1 VDLTVQQSTVAD
13 HLEGTLVVL
22 AAVGSGK
29 TTTLSE
35 RIARAVASGMEPSRI
50 LALTFTN
57 RAAQHMR
64 EKLEERDAVAARRV
78 HVHTFHALC
87 SLILRA
93 EARSLGLPPELWIQ
107 DEEDAEALMAECG
120 VVGMKPKDALYAL
133 HGEMSRVPLGQ
144 ASLADYHRASFSDSP
159 WARRYIA
166 ALSER
171 GAIDF
176 AGLVYLTRAALTE
189 DPTTAERWASRFDL
203 VQVDEVQ
210 DTHLSEYDVIRH
222 LASKA
227 RSLCLVGDLDQTI
240 YGWRG
245 SEPRALLAQVAQD
258 FGPITQRTM
267 AENFRSTRAL
277 LQTASDVAEG
287 LADRATHVVAH
298 GALPEGHPP
307 TITAY
312 ASPDAEAA
320 GIARRCAELVQ
331 DGESPERIA
340 ILARANWT
348 AGLIATAL
356 EAAGVP
362 AATVETFRF
371 FRRMEIKDTLAL
383 LKLVVDRNAPAAA
396 QRIALKLVSGVGP
409 RTLERLRQEGGPAG
423 LRIVDFIDSD
433 AVAHTDPLWGLEA
446 SEVIVLDTETTGV
459 DPGVDEVI
467 EVAAVRLKDGV
478 EVDHYQAL
486 IRPRRPV
493 GDSEAVH
500 HLSDALLAAE
510 GRDGAAVMTEFVAFC
525 ADTPVCGHNVRFD
538 LRMLEAHGTRVGV
551 PARFTAHFDS
561 LRYARRLL
569 REDSYRLGDLAKAL
583 GLSADPTHRA
593 LDDVRTTVQLLDKLR
608 GPAQAGAELRRQL
621 MAELSPAFEKLRHR
635 LDEWATLPD
644 RPGDLA
650 RRLIDEGGLGAY
662 YRSGQHTKTRRA
674 AYLDQLP
681 DRLDRLDTPGLPPI
695 EATRRALDRAALA
708 REQDLLDELQGIRV
722 LTIHQSK
729 GLEFDTV
736 FVPGLV
742 DGRFPNRSAIRADN
756 TEEERRVFYVAVTR
770 ARKMLH
776 LSWYERNRYG
786 QQDRS
791 RFLENLVS

>member
-1 VDLTVQQSTVAD
+1 MELTEQQHEVAH

-35 RIARAVASGMEPSRI
+35 RIALAVASGVVPSRI

-64 EKLEERDAVAARRV
+64 ESLEARDAVAARRV

-87 SLILRA
+87 SLILRT
-93 EARSLGLPPELWIQ
+93 EARALGLPPELWIQ
-107 DEEDAEALMAECG
+107 DEEDAEAVMAQAG

-133 HGEMSRVPLGQ
+133 HDDMSRVPIGQ
-144 ASLADYHRASFSDSP
+144 ASLAEYHRAGFSEAP

-176 AGLVYLTRAALTE
+176 AGLVYLTRAALSG
-189 DPTTAERWASRFDL
+189 DPATAKRWADRFDL

-222 LASKA
+222 LAASA

-240 YGWRG
+240 YSWRG

-258 FGPITQRTM
+258 FGPVTERSM
-267 AENFRSTRAL
+267 SENFRSTRAL
-277 LQTASDVAEG
+277 LRTASAVASG
-287 LADRATHVVAH
+287 LDNRATQVVAH
-298 GALPEGHPP
+298 QTLPEGASPV
-307 TITAY
+307 ITAY
-312 ASPDAEAA
+312 PSPDAEAA
-320 GIARRCAELVQ
+320 GIARRCNEIVQ
-331 DGESPERIA
+331 DGAPADRIA
-340 ILARANWT
+340 ILCRANWA
-348 AGLIATAL
+348 AGLIADAL
-356 EAAGVP
+356 AKEGVP
-362 AATVETFRF
+362 AATVEAFRF
-371 FRRMEIKDTLAL
+371 FRRMEIKDALAL
-383 LKLVVDRNAPAAA
+383 LKLVVDRDAPAAA
-396 QRIALKLVSGVGP
+396 QRIALKLVRGVGP
-409 RTLERLRQEGGPAG
+409 RTVERLNTEGSPAG
-423 LRIVDFIDSD
+423 LRIVDFIDSA
-433 AVAHTDPLWGLEA
+433 AVAHGDPLWGLEA
-446 SEVIVLDTETTGV
+446 GEVVVLDTETTGV
-459 DPGVDEVI
+459 DPSTDEVI
-467 EVAAVRLKDGV
+467 EVAAVRLRDGV

-486 IRPRRPV
+486 IRPTKSV

-500 HLSDALLAAE
+500 HLSDALLAKE
-510 GRDGAAVMTEFVAFC
+510 GKDGARVMAEFMAFC
-525 ADTPVCGHNVRFD
+525 GDTPVCGHNVRFD
-538 LRMLEAHGTRVGV
+538 LRMLAAHGARVGV
-551 PARFTAHFDS
+551 PATFPKHFDS

-569 REDSYRLGDLAKAL
+569 TEDSYRLGDLAKSL

-608 GPAQAGAELRRQL
+608 APALAGKPTRHAL
-621 MAELSPAFEKLRHR
+621 MAEFSPAFEKLRSA
-635 LDEWATLPD
+635 LDGWATLPD

-650 RRLIDEGGLGAY
+650 RRLIEEGGLGAY
-662 YRSGQHTKTRRA
+662 YRSGQHSKTKRA
-674 AYLDQLP
+674 EHLDRLP
-681 DRLDRLDTPGLPPI
+681 DRLDRLDTPDLPPI

-708 REQDLLDELQGIRV
+708 REQDLLDELQGVRV

-736 FVPGLV
+736 FIPGLV
-742 DGRFPNRSAIRADN
+742 DGRFPNRSAIQAGN

-770 ARKMLH
+770 ARTALH
-776 LSWYERNRYG
+776 LSFYENNRYG
-786 QQDRS
+786 RQDRS
-791 RFLENLVS
+791 RFLENIA